1 MPRPSGGRL
10 TPRQR
15 GARVLLLSRLDHV
28 LGQARR
34 EADGARGLL
43 ARFHVRGR
51 DVDDAVGIDLE
62 RDLDAHFAAVA
73 DAKPGELE
81 LPEHLALGRLVRLAL
96 VDADLDLLLPVA
108 VRGGGLAALDG
119 NGRVLAAEFVGV
131 AAERPDAPVQ

>member
-15 GARVLLLSRLDHV
+15 GARVLLLRRLDHV

-43 ARFHVRGR
+43 ARFHVCGR
-51 DVDDAVGIDLE
+51 DVEDAGGIDLA
-62 RDLDAHFAAVA
+62 RGLDEHFAAVA
-73 DAKPGELE
+73 AAKPGELE

-96 VDADLDLLLPVA
+96 LDAELEHLLSL
-108 VRGGGLAALDG
+108 
-119 NGRVLAAEFVGV
+119 
-131 AAERPDAPVQ
+131 